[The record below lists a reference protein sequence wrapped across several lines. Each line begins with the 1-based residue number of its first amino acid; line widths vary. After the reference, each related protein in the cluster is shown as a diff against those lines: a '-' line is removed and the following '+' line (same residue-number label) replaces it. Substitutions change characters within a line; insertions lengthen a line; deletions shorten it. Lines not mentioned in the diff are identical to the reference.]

1 MASFALYF
9 ILMKNILSK
18 IQQIYIKLE
27 AEEETVLS
35 LMLSA
40 SGSLNRMGDGSGDSE
55 FGRFFMGNT
64 QKPLFKK
71 LIQSINPKVFELAGR
86 YELPYESGEHINLT
100 IHCKGDDLDTG
111 FEFSFGSESMGPP
124 EEILAIVEKA
134 VELTDGWYEEQL
146 EKNRR
151 N

>member
-1 MASFALYF
+1 MPD
-9 ILMKNILSK
+9 ILNN

-40 SGSLNRMGDGSGDSE
+40 SGAINRMGDGSGDPE
-55 FGRFFMGNT
+55 VGRFFMGNT
-64 QKPLFKK
+64 REPLFRQ
-71 LIQSINPKVFELAGR
+71 LIQSIDPKVFELAGR
-86 YELPYESGEHINLT
+86 YELPYEAGEHIQLT
-100 IHCKGDDLDTG
+100 IHCKGEKLDTG
-111 FEFSFGSESMGPP
+111 FDFSFGSESMGPP

-134 VELTDGWYEEQL
+134 VELTDEWYEQQL
-146 EKNRR
+146 MKNQR